1 MKLDRRAFLAG
12 TAATVAVPGTI
23 DFASAQ
29 EKVIRFA
36 MPQDFTRVYTFVT
49 AEYSQGQRDYI
60 PLINERGGINGYRII
75 ADVSDH
81 GNDLPRAI
89 EAYEKA
95 KREGAVL
102 IDPLST
108 PVRRALGPRAL
119 EDKTHMVTAFSGS
132 TDGAGRR

>member
-12 TAATVAVPGTI
+12 TAATVAMPGTI

-60 PLINERGGINGYRII
+60 TLVNER
-75 ADVSDH
+75 A
-81 GNDLPRAI
+81 
-89 EAYEKA
+89 E
-95 KREGAVL
+95 
-102 IDPLST
+102 ST
-108 PVRRALGPRAL
+108 SRTSVAMANR
-119 EDKTHMVTAFSGS
+119 
-132 TDGAGRR
+132 

>member
-1 MKLDRRAFLAG
+1 MKLDRRTFLAG
-12 TAATVAVPGTI
+12 TAATLAMPGTI

-60 PLINERGGINGYRII
+60 TLVNERGGINGYRIV

-95 KREGAVL
+95 KREHGCLNDRIRSRQPATSS
-102 IDPLST
+102 IA
-108 PVRRALGPRAL
+108 R
-119 EDKTHMVTAFSGS
+119 E
-132 TDGAGRR
+132 